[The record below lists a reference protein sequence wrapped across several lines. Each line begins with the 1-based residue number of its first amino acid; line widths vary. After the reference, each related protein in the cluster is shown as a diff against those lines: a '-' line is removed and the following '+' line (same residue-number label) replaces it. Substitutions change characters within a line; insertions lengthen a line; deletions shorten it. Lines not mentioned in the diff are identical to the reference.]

1 VDAWQVYGLQGT
13 GSIDVILDDV
23 LLALIGYTLNWLF
36 LKVEKRVLGWHRGAR
51 GRTATS

>member
-1 VDAWQVYGLQGT
+1 LLTDMW
-13 GSIDVILDDV
+13 SCIV

-51 GRTATS
+51 GQTATS